1 MLERNLKV
9 VLARVAKCIFED
21 TMFAHTNHSL
31 PSVAMLD
38 SEKKE
43 KWKRITLNTTEKVL
57 NFGQFSK
64 QP

>member
-38 SEKKE
+38 SEKRKNGKE
-43 KWKRITLNTTEKVL
+43 
-57 NFGQFSK
+57 
-64 QP
+64 